1 MKINGEN
8 SDLVITQHGQALVE
22 GSIAD
27 EIAFNSLNNGESYG
41 IQAESSIAAAKVVAI
56 HIKNTSDTHDL
67 IINNISVHT
76 VAEAATT
83 PAVGI
88 FWTVGVDRTYASGG
102 ANATVK
108 NTNSDSGK
116 SAAVTAKTTSP
127 TLGGTDVELHRYYP
141 KTDGEMYPIPIAKGA
156 IVVGPSGN
164 AEVSYTS
171 TGTAGR
177 AAANLFF
184 SMKKR

>member
-22 GSIAD
+22 GSMAD

-41 IQAESSIAAAKVVAI
+41 IQAESSIAASKVVAI

-127 TLGGTDVELHRYYP
+127 TLGGTD
-141 KTDGEMYPIPIAKGA
+141 GEMYPIPIAKGA